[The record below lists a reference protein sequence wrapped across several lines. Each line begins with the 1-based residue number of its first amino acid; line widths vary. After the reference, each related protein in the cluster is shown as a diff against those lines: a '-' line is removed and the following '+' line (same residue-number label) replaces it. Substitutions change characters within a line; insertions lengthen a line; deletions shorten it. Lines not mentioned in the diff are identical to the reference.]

1 MRSTFV
7 LLVGTVVLL
16 GATGA
21 VAADVGQDGTPP
33 WPNNETTTEDNT
45 SDVSPGQQLAGAV
58 GAQGA
63 SVEGEI
69 WNRTLSERLAN
80 ATTDDERAEVVTD
93 EVELLEVS
101 IEHLEGVRANL
112 TEAWEDDEISEGEY
126 RASLSE
132 FVVRARTVERRAN
145 QTVRAA
151 EDLPARVRDD
161 HDINVTYIEALSEQ
175 ASDLYEFEGGI
186 AQEVANETLSN
197 QSAESEGAGESRRS
211 DSDDQ

>member
-1 MRSTFV
+1 MRPTFV

-33 WPNNETTTEDNT
+33 WPNNETTTEDNST
-45 SDVSPGQQLAGAV
+45 DVSPGQQLAGAV

-80 ATTDDERAEVVTD
+80 ATTDEERAEVVTD
-93 EVELLEVS
+93 EVELLETS
-101 IEHLEGVRANL
+101 IEVLEGVRANL
-112 TEAWEDDEISEGEY
+112 TESWADGEMSEGEY

-132 FVVRARTVERRAN
+132 FVVRAHTVERRAN

-161 HDINVTYIEALSEQ
+161 HDINVSHIEDLSER
-175 ASDLYEFEGGI
+175 ASELYEFEGEIG
-186 AQEVANETLSN
+186 QEIANETIE
-197 QSAESEGAGESRRS
+197 SAESEGPGERRRS
-211 DSDDQ
+211 DSDD